1 MFAGSAA
8 AVTASLAACSGG
20 SDDGAG
26 AGASSDTLTLGMTSD
41 IAGWDVGI
49 IPTYQGWYGDAIYE
63 PLVRRDENA
72 DISPAAAESWEFSD
86 DNTSVTVHLRS
97 GQTFT
102 DGTPMDTA
110 ALQATLEYVGSL
122 NTRFAGLTFDVA
134 DAQTMTITWPA
145 PNPLIAMRLGEV
157 RLASAK
163 YLASGDLD
171 SAPCGAGPYEV
182 DTANTTRGSV
192 YTFTRREGYWD
203 PESYPYDKVVMKVFA
218 SDTAGMNALKT
229 GQIDG
234 CLIPQSS
241 YDEANASGLNV
252 IALQGVTTRLLITD
266 HLGQK
271 IPALGNVDVRR
282 AMNMVFDKEA
292 MTKNLYLGHG
302 KPASQIFREGS
313 DAYLEDFD
321 DPYPF
326 DVDAAKALMAGAGF
340 ANGFDLQIPTMTG
353 QNHEKLMPYITQQ
366 LALLNI
372 RVEQVPLSGPDA
384 ITNLLSGT
392 YPVPFWQL
400 GNYGD
405 SLVDIQDYCLTDGL
419 WNVSH
424 QPDATIDGLWQ
435 EILIGDEEQQK
446 AAEQDI
452 NRYIVDQAWFVPMV
466 YPDGFYAT
474 SKKVSVPH
482 VTDFSAL
489 HPNLIDFKK
498 N

>member
-1 MFAGSAA
+1 M
-8 AVTASLAACSGG
+8 TA
-20 SDDGAG
+20 
-26 AGASSDTLTLGMTSD
+26 D
-41 IAGWDVGI
+41 ITGWDVGI
-49 IPTYQGWYGDAIYE
+49 IPTYQGWYGDAVYE
-63 PLVRRDENA
+63 SLVRRDENA
-72 DISPAAAESWEFSD
+72 ELSPAAAESWEFSE
-86 DNTSVTVHLRS
+86 DNTSVTVHLRT

-102 DGTPMDTA
+102 DGTPVDTA
-110 ALQATLEYVGSL
+110 ALKASLEYVGTVNS
-122 NTRFAGLTFDVA
+122 RFEGLTSDIA

-145 PNPLIAMRLGEV
+145 PNPLIAMRMGEI
-157 RLASAK
+157 RLASPK

-171 SAPCGAGPYEV
+171 SAPVGSGPYQL
-182 DTANTTRGSV
+182 DAANSTQGSV

-203 PESYPYDKVVMKVFA
+203 AASFPFDTLVCKVFD

-241 YDEANASGLNV
+241 YDEAKASSLNV
-252 IALQGVTTRLLITD
+252 IGLKGVTTRLLITD

-271 IPALGNVDVRR
+271 IPALGSVEVRQ
-282 AMNMVFDKEA
+282 AMNMVFDRDA
-292 MTKNLYLGHG
+292 MAKNLYLGHG
-302 KPASQIFREGS
+302 EPAYQIFRKGT
-313 DAYLEDFD
+313 DAYLEEIDN
-321 DPYPF
+321 PYPF
-326 DVDAAKALMAGAGF
+326 DVNAAKALMAKAGF
-340 ANGFDLQIPTMTG
+340 ADGFDLQIPTMSG
-353 QNHEKLMPYITQQ
+353 QNHEKLMPYVTQQ
-366 LALLNI
+366 LAQINI

-435 EILIGDEEQQK
+435 EILVGDEEQQK
-446 AAEQDI
+446 AAQQDV
-452 NRYIVDQAWFVPMV
+452 NRYISEQAWFVPMV

-474 SKKVSVPH
+474 SKKVAVPK

-498 N
+498 V